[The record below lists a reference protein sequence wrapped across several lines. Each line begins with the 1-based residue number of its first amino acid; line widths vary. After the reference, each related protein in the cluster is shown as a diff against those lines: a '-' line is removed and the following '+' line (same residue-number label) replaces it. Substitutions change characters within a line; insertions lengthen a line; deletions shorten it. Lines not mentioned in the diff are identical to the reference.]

1 MKPQSRVDIVAYDL
15 IAQRLD
21 RIEKNHLK
29 HIESRLNKLETNQ
42 WWLMAIGLSTLG
54 SLFAAVIG
62 ILVTNNV

>member
-1 MKPQSRVDIVAYDL
+1 MKPPSRTDVAYDL
-15 IAQRLD
+15 IVQRLD

-29 HIESRLNKLETNQ
+29 HIESRLNKLEVNQ
-42 WWLMAIGLSTLG
+42 WWLMGIGLSTLG

>member
-1 MKPQSRVDIVAYDL
+1 MRPPSRTDVAYDL
-15 IAQRLD
+15 IVQRLD

-29 HIESRLNKLETNQ
+29 HIESRLNKLEVNQ

>member
-1 MKPQSRVDIVAYDL
+1 MKPPSRTDVAYDL
-15 IAQRLD
+15 IVQRLD

-29 HIESRLNKLETNQ
+29 HIESRLNKLEVNQ

>member
-1 MKPQSRVDIVAYDL
+1 MRPPSRTDVAYDL
-15 IAQRLD
+15 IVQRLD
-21 RIEKNHLK
+21 RMEKNHLR

>member
-1 MKPQSRVDIVAYDL
+1 MKPPSRTDVAYDL
-15 IAQRLD
+15 IVQRLD

>member
-1 MKPQSRVDIVAYDL
+1 MRPPSRTDVAYDL
-15 IAQRLD
+15 IVQRLD

-29 HIESRLNKLETNQ
+29 HIESRLNKLEVNQ
-42 WWLMAIGLSTLG
+42 WWLMGSGLSTLG

>member
-1 MKPQSRVDIVAYDL
+1 MKPPSRTDVAYDL
-15 IAQRLD
+15 IVQRLD
-21 RIEKNHLK
+21 RMEKNHLR

>member
-1 MKPQSRVDIVAYDL
+1 MRPPSRTDVAYDL
-15 IAQRLD
+15 IVQRLD
-21 RIEKNHLK
+21 RMEKNHLR

-54 SLFAAVIG
+54 SLLAAVIG

>member
-1 MKPQSRVDIVAYDL
+1 MKPPSRTDVAYDL
-15 IAQRLD
+15 IVQRLD

-29 HIESRLNKLETNQ
+29 HIESRLNKLEVNK

>member
-1 MKPQSRVDIVAYDL
+1 MRPPSRTDVAYDL
-15 IAQRLD
+15 IVQRLD

-29 HIESRLNKLETNQ
+29 HIESRLNKLEVNQ
-42 WWLMAIGLSTLG
+42 WWLMGIGLSTLG

>member
-1 MKPQSRVDIVAYDL
+1 MKPPSRTDVAYDL
-15 IAQRLD
+15 IVQRLD

-29 HIESRLNKLETNQ
+29 HIESRLNKLEVNQ

-54 SLFAAVIG
+54 SRFAAVIG